1 MTVQGGR
8 SSSWRRPSWTGQGL
22 GGHAF
27 AKATL
32 ERLPRC
38 SRQGRFRVGAS
49 HRSQIDQGLPGRCN
63 PDRHAA
69 QPRLAGAV
77 GPGVLELQ
85 VHLGQ
90 RLLHGLDG
98 AVRGI
103 PPSAALLLPRRRI
116 TFMQNKHATGSQ
128 PREAIAASRWALAG
142 TAAMSGV
149 ISSLHLTGASSCS
162 RSMTGFCQ
170 VVACQ
175 LLLVS

>member
-38 SRQGRFRVGAS
+38 SRQGRFRFGAS

-77 GPGVLELQ
+77 GPRVLELQ
-85 VHLGQ
+85 VNLGQ
-90 RLLHGLDG
+90 RLLHGVDG
-98 AVRGI
+98 AAQRCT
-103 PPSAALLLPRRRI
+103 PSPASTDNTYAEQACNR
-116 TFMQNKHATGSQ
+116 F
-128 PREAIAASRWALAG
+128 AASRSYRSLGIGRYGGDERSDQLATLDRRVFHAG
-142 TAAMSGV
+142 G
-149 ISSLHLTGASSCS
+149 L
-162 RSMTGFCQ
+162 
-170 VVACQ
+170 
-175 LLLVS
+175 